1 MRIAIIGKGN
11 VGSAL
16 GARLASVGHEVVFGS
31 RTPASE
37 ENTLSHA
44 EAVHG
49 AELLIAAIPGAAV
62 IPTLEAIG
70 EDVLGDRI
78 VLDVSVPLTE
88 DMKLAYPN
96 ESAAQRT
103 QDRFPHARIVKSL
116 NTMNVSG
123 MIDPLSSLPRATIFV
138 SGDDAD
144 AKATVA
150 GLLAD
155 LGWPAETILDLGA
168 IQSAI
173 ATEHAFYLFFAT
185 YAALKTPQFNINI
198 AR

>member
-11 VGSAL
+11 VGSVL
-16 GARLASVGHEVVFGS
+16 GARLASVGHDLVFAS

-44 EAVHG
+44 EAVQG
-49 AELLIAAIPGAAV
+49 AELVITAIPGAAV

-70 EDVLGDRI
+70 EDVLSDRI

-88 DMKLAYPN
+88 DMKLAFPN

-103 QDRFPHARIVKSL
+103 QYRFPQARIVKSL

-123 MIDPLSSLPRATIFV
+123 MIDPLSSLPQATIFV
-138 SGDDAD
+138 SGDDDD

-150 GLLAD
+150 GVLGD
-155 LGWPAETILDLGA
+155 LGWPSEAILDLGGIETA
-168 IQSAI
+168 IG
-173 ATEHAFYLFFAT
+173 TEHAFYLFFAT
-185 YAALKTPQFNINI
+185 YSALKTPAFNISI